1 MRGAVSSIFRR
12 VKAILKLSDTKSGLE
27 NEKGILGVSYMI

>member
-12 VKAILKLSDTKSGLE
+12 VKAILKLSDSKSGLE
-27 NEKGILGVSYMI
+27 DGKGILGVSYTI